1 MKTYLLTLFGILL
14 LTIKLSAQNDTTTII
29 IMHTNDMH
37 GYIDKYAKM
46 KPIIDSI
53 RENNKNTI
61 LVSAGDLFSGNPYVD
76 KYIKPGYPMI
86 DIMNSLEYKISALGN
101 HEFDYGQEIMEKR
114 FKQAKFPVICAN
126 INTQKSIVKN
136 ISPYKILTIGNK
148 KIAFISALKITKKGY
163 PQTLPSKL
171 KNLKFYNPIKT
182 IKKYKFLKDSADIV
196 IGLTHLG
203 IKTDKQLAKSINF
216 IDVIIGGHSH
226 TIIDTSV
233 LVNNI
238 LICQAGSYNNYLGVL
253 TIKTI
258 NKKVIYKHDTLISI
272 INKTKIDNKIA
283 QKIKEYN
290 NNKSVNKV
298 IGYLSK
304 TLVTPFE
311 IADVFNNAFVDATH
325 SDIAF
330 MNFGGIRIDTLKKG
344 NIRFFDIY
352 SVDPFNNELMT
363 AELTSNEI
371 KGIIKYS
378 YNMRNKPSI
387 KSNLNY
393 KIEKNKDG
401 SFKSVKFSNPLKN
414 NKLYKVVINS
424 YMATAFKFKGS
435 NKFKKTGV
443 FSNNALVNFFKKQ
456 R

>member
-1 MKTYLLTLFGILL
+1 MKILL
-14 LTIKLSAQNDTTTII
+14 FIIGLQLSLLAQNDTTTII

-53 RENNKNTI
+53 RKNNVNTI

-76 KYIKPGYPMI
+76 KYKEPGYPMI
-86 DIMNSLEYKISALGN
+86 DIMNKLGYEVSALGN
-101 HEFDYGQEIMEKR
+101 HEFDYGQETMQKR
-114 FKQAKFPVICAN
+114 FNEANFPIICAN
-126 INTQKSIVKN
+126 INTQKAIVKS
-136 ISPYKILTIGNK
+136 IIPYKIIKVGNT
-148 KIAFISALKITKKGY
+148 KIAFLSALKITKKGY

-171 KNLKFYNPIKT
+171 EGLTFKKPIET
-182 IKKYKFLKDSADIV
+182 INKYKFLKDSTNIV

-203 IKTDKQLAKSINF
+203 IKTDKYLAETNNF

-226 TIIDTSV
+226 TIIDTST
-233 LVNNI
+233 LINNT

-253 TIKTI
+253 TLKTVD
-258 NKKVIYKHDTLISI
+258 NKLIYKHDTLISI
-272 INKTKIDNKIA
+272 INKTTEAIDILLSIHEYNDNK
-283 QKIKEYN
+283 E
-290 NNKSVNKV
+290 VNKT

-304 TLVTPFE
+304 TLISPFE
-311 IADVFNNAFVDATH
+311 IANLFNAAFIDATH

-344 NIRFFDIY
+344 NIRYFDIY

-363 AELTSNEI
+363 AELSTDEI
-371 KGIIKYS
+371 KAMIKYS
-378 YNMRNKPSI
+378 YNLRNKPSI
-387 KSNLNY
+387 KCNLKY
-393 KIEKNKDG
+393 EIQKNEDG
-401 SFKSVKFSNPLKN
+401 SFKSVKFTKPLNN

-435 NKFKKTGV
+435 KKFKKIGV
-443 FSNNALVNFFKKQ
+443 FSNNALVNFIKKQ